1 MNWADWAII
10 GILAL
15 SSGIG
20 LIRGFV
26 KEALSLVV
34 WVAAVIIAKTFSPQ
48 LAVLLKDAIETPSLR
63 QLTAF
68 AILFVLTLLIGAMAN
83 YLVGA
88 LVKITGLSG
97 TDRLLGV
104 LFGVARGFLIVMLII
119 VFLPSILAVDQDPWW
134 QESVLVNQLKQF
146 ESWASELFS
155 SIANAAASLFGG
167 TGNAVKAG
175 AAVKDS

>member
-20 LIRGFV
+20 LIRGLV
-26 KEALSLVV
+26 KEALSLAV

-48 LAVLLKDAIETPSLR
+48 LAVLLSNAIETPSLR
-63 QLTAF
+63 ELAAF
-68 AILFVLTLLIGAMAN
+68 AVLFVLTLILGAMAN

-97 TDRLLGV
+97 TDRLLGL
-104 LFGVARGFLIVMLII
+104 LFGVVRGFIIVMMII
-119 VFLPSILAVDQDPWW
+119 VFLPSILPVDQDPWW
-134 QESVLVNQLKQF
+134 QQSVLVGHLLQF

-155 SIANAAASLFGG
+155 AVAASAAGLFGS
-167 TGNAVKAG
+167 A
-175 AAVKDS
+175 

>member
-10 GILAL
+10 SILAL

-26 KEALSLVV
+26 KEALSLAV

-48 LAVLLKDAIETPSLR
+48 LAVLLSGAIDTPSLR
-63 QLTAF
+63 ELAAF
-68 AILFVLTLLIGAMAN
+68 ATLFVLTLILGAMAN

-88 LVKITGLSG
+88 LVKMTGLSG

-104 LFGVARGFLIVMLII
+104 LFGVVRGFIIVMIII
-119 VFLPSILAVDQDPWW
+119 VFLPSILPVDQDPWW
-134 QESVLVNQLKQF
+134 QQSVLVGQLLKF
-146 ESWASELFS
+146 ESWARELFS
-155 SIANAAASLFGG
+155 AVAASAAGLFGS
-167 TGNAVKAG
+167 A
-175 AAVKDS
+175 

>member
-20 LIRGFV
+20 LIRGLV
-26 KEALSLVV
+26 KEALSLAV

-48 LAVLLKDAIETPSLR
+48 LAVLLSNAIETPSLR
-63 QLTAF
+63 ELAAF
-68 AILFVLTLLIGAMAN
+68 AVLFVLTLILGAMAN

-97 TDRLLGV
+97 TDRLLGL
-104 LFGVARGFLIVMLII
+104 LFGVARGFIIVMMII
-119 VFLPSILAVDQDPWW
+119 VFLPSILPVDQDPWW
-134 QESVLVNQLKQF
+134 QQSVLVGQLLQF
-146 ESWASELFS
+146 ESWARALFS
-155 SIANAAASLFGG
+155 AVAASAAGLFGS
-167 TGNAVKAG
+167 T
-175 AAVKDS
+175 

>member
-20 LIRGFV
+20 LIRGLV
-26 KEALSLVV
+26 KEALSLAV

-48 LAVLLKDAIETPSLR
+48 LAVLLSNVIDTPSLR
-63 QLTAF
+63 ELVAF
-68 AILFVLTLLIGAMAN
+68 AILFVVTLILGAMAN

-88 LVKITGLSG
+88 LVKMTGLSG

-104 LFGVARGFLIVMLII
+104 LFGVVRGFIIVMLII
-119 VFLPSILAVDQDPWW
+119 VFLPSILPVDQDPWW
-134 QESVLVNQLKQF
+134 QQSVLVSQLLQF
-146 ESWASELFS
+146 ESWARELFTAVAS
-155 SIANAAASLFGG
+155 AIAGLFGR
-167 TGNAVKAG
+167 
-175 AAVKDS
+175 D

>member
-20 LIRGFV
+20 LIRGLV
-26 KEALSLVV
+26 KEALSLAV

-48 LAVLLKDAIETPSLR
+48 LAVLLSNAIETPSLR
-63 QLTAF
+63 ELAAF
-68 AILFVLTLLIGAMAN
+68 AVLFVLTLILGAMAN

-97 TDRLLGV
+97 TDRLLGL
-104 LFGVARGFLIVMLII
+104 LFGVVRGFIIVMMII
-119 VFLPSILAVDQDPWW
+119 VFLPAILPVDQDPWW
-134 QESVLVNQLKQF
+134 QQSILVGHLLQF

-155 SIANAAASLFGG
+155 AVAASAAGLFGS
-167 TGNAVKAG
+167 A
-175 AAVKDS
+175 